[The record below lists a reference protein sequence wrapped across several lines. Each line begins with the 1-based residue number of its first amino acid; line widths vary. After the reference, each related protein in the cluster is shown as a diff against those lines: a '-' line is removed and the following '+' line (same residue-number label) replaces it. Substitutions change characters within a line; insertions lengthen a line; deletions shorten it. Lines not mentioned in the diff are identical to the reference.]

1 MFKKY
6 NIILLLVSIN
16 LIQYTNCLSKDYTD
30 SIINNIWNAPCYGSK
45 NYRYIFRINSLK
57 THPDKGGNL
66 NNYIKIVQ
74 AKNIKDNKC
83 IKFKKRSTQTKKQK
97 KEKGI
102 KNKFNKIFNNYYPF
116 VKTISKNFIKDMY
129 EFGDHLVKSFNE
141 GFKKGY
147 KEAEEEAEAEAAKK
161 ESSFS
166 DYIPF
171 WKKKEPSFSDYIPFW
186 KKKEPSFYDYIS
198 FWKKKE
204 TSFYDYIP
212 FTFN

>member
-30 SIINNIWNAPCYGSK
+30 SIINNIRNAPCYGSK

-66 NNYIKIVQ
+66 NNYIRIVQ

-102 KNKFNKIFNNYYPF
+102 KNKFNKIFNNYYPI
-116 VKTISKNFIKDMY
+116 VKTISKNFIKDIY
-129 EFGDHLVKSFNE
+129 EFGGDFVKSFNE

-147 KEAEEEAEAEAAKK
+147 KEAEEEAAKK

-171 WKKKEPSFSDYIPFW
+171 FIPFSFFCFFGKKKRHLFMIIFHLHLLSFIYYSILH
-186 KKKEPSFYDYIS
+186 K
-198 FWKKKE
+198 
-204 TSFYDYIP
+204 
-212 FTFN
+212 N